1 MTDFTAAVP
10 EIDVGTEL
18 NTSEYLVFL
27 LSADTYLRYLRE
39 HGIEPAPDSP
49 EGAHMIAG
57 VQLLRAFDRV
67 FLEPV
72 TEHLKSLLPTEG
84 QKKMVEKGA
93 RQILNRDGLSLRAFL
108 FRTALERGGASTV
121 SAIFKTNKY
130 KAAVR
135 SALSASVNEDADA
148 ALDVFKEIPL
158 THAKVRG
165 WIDDA
170 ARLAVSEPRPQNPVA
185 AAANVTSDK
194 VPPLVAS
201 QVGADANNASS
212 EKNLG
217 QKALVADT
225 LTDIQQS
232 ATEEAKKAIQKS
244 GQEDSMVTKSEAMG
258 IAAAMVAAQASNS
271 DSSLPPAI
279 RRLQD
284 AEQRDVAM
292 ASGRVVVQA
301 TAGAGKCVV
310 GSTLV
315 RTSEGWI
322 PIQDFAED
330 LSYESTS
337 PLKILVQGK
346 DGPEY
351 TSAIYRDG
359 FRPTIKVTTRY
370 GYSIEGTGK
379 HPILVLRN
387 GQVDW
392 VKLSDLEEGD
402 FVCID
407 RRPALFSESPYRIEA
422 VNHPDTRRKPCELP
436 LELNHDLASLLGYIV
451 SEGSFSFEYGVQLS
465 TNDAEQQ
472 FLYTNCLK
480 ACSVP
485 FSLTVDKRNGVL
497 NTTIASKNYLEG
509 FIRYGLSPA
518 LAHEKCVPEGIFRSP
533 KPVVRSFLRALFD
546 GDGSATDLQVS
557 YASASHLLA
566 KQVHELL
573 LGFGVIGR
581 LRFKPNT
588 KKGCWQIDI
597 TGDAARLFFKEIGFN
612 LRRKQDKAHV
622 FESRTSNTNVGVV
635 PGIRDLFW
643 SVREEV
649 RGKMSFTTVE
659 RYGAF
664 NSVMGGVREPSRQTI
679 RNFVEASGSTSD
691 IAKVLLNLADT
702 PWFFDPV
709 VSLDHGEAEVYDFV
723 VPETHSFSAGG
734 FVNHNTTTL
743 VSMLQYLVEDKKV
756 PPERVFVGV
765 FNVKAADT
773 IVGRAKRLMGDET
786 VKKMT
791 LGTMHSRFLQ
801 AILKY
806 GTADQREAFTRRL
819 VSDRSKKTPN
829 PFITPAQLNGTMVAV
844 WKECFPNKPL
854 PKGVNTAM
862 EKWKFN
868 NLTPDQALAQ
878 ALDPNEESLAIWYQ
892 WQMGF
897 KGLLG
902 TNWAPPCVGTQVPR
916 FDNRG
921 LPITDNKAASK
932 WWGFLARYRTDT
944 SGNGG
949 IGSKTLADHT
959 DMILQF
965 RDLLRDN
972 PSARKAI
979 QDQFDYI
986 LFDEAQDLSAVAHQI
1001 ADLMSEKIDV
1011 ESKDK
1016 ALMFIGDVTQAVN
1029 AFVGGSPKHMAK
1041 RYEDG
1046 FTLKTIRTNHRC
1058 LPEIVEASQRL
1069 LSNHPKSIPFE
1080 AQADPAKPRGEAS
1093 IRVMTVRDQSVAAQ
1107 NLLSEW
1113 QSKVSIGG
1121 DWSDFAVLSRTRR
1134 ELDTYELGCIVNGVP
1149 YSRKGGG
1156 SFLQSSEMLT
1166 VMGYMNVV
1174 TSSDYVAVRKS
1185 LGKVLNTPN
1194 RFFLTGDKKPEE
1206 MVEQAANALARS
1218 RGVGLD
1224 QLDPMELFN
1233 SHDGV
1238 DELLNVIF
1246 PNGEKMRLERGPMA
1260 WKLDK
1265 AREQIENLGQTI
1277 GYLRTKVQ
1285 KEGKPDDK
1293 GDIKYPTSRLLDDI
1307 LMIEGVPEGPKGNQ
1321 KAVTVK
1327 DVLIPPMRAL
1337 EDESA
1342 ATEVMDPEEAALGT
1356 VFFLKVIAEGA
1367 AGAVKQGFNPVAPDD
1382 FMGYMKKLYT
1392 EAKDLRV
1399 DVNEWDE
1406 EQAALY
1412 PDEPEKRKKAPAV
1425 TLSTIHCSPP
1435 DEPVLT
1441 TEGWVPISQLDP
1453 EKHRLA
1459 SYIQKCNQAVWGKNT
1474 PGGNRE
1480 GYPFL
1485 LASQAYEGKILTL
1498 RTERSKTRVTPNH
1511 KVLVRFSPNF
1521 NDKYIVYLMRR
1532 GNWWR
1537 IGLCVSARRPYKAA
1551 GVACRLATEQAD
1563 AGWILGVYNTREEAL
1578 VAESCFQGKYGILG
1592 LTFQSSKG
1600 RSLTTNQ
1607 LHEIHDSVKAE
1618 STDRA
1623 KRLLLDAGLD
1633 ILDPLY
1639 RRNATDSDMERI
1651 NMRGGFLTSSCNV
1664 LSGYMEV
1671 SVPTQAFV
1679 TKEGSSEEIMK
1690 PEWLPVSVSSENY
1703 NGDVYSMVVMPHR
1716 TYVSGGMIV
1725 GNSVKGAEW
1734 NSVAVVMTH
1743 GTFPMA
1749 PRKIPGEE
1757 KLSPEKQAI
1766 LAQRREDDFLTERQ
1780 LAYVGMTR
1788 AGSNLTVISQN
1799 RDSKGRVIPPSSFII
1814 EAGLVDGENV
1824 NGQPAPLPPAAPIK
1838 TASIY
1843 VEGDLWQT

>member
-1 MTDFTAAVP
+1 MADFTAAGP

-27 LSADTYLRYLRE
+27 LSSDTYLRYLRE

-72 TEHLKSLLPTEG
+72 TEHLKSLLPTDG

-93 RQILNRDGLSLRAFL
+93 RQILNREGLSMRAFL

-244 GQEDSMVTKSEAMG
+244 GQEDSVVTKSEAMG

-301 TAGAGKCVV
+301 TAGAGK
-310 GSTLV
+310 
-315 RTSEGWI
+315 
-322 PIQDFAED
+322 
-330 LSYESTS
+330 
-337 PLKILVQGK
+337 
-346 DGPEY
+346 
-351 TSAIYRDG
+351 
-359 FRPTIKVTTRY
+359 
-370 GYSIEGTGK
+370 
-379 HPILVLRN
+379 
-387 GQVDW
+387 
-392 VKLSDLEEGD
+392 
-402 FVCID
+402 
-407 RRPALFSESPYRIEA
+407 
-422 VNHPDTRRKPCELP
+422 
-436 LELNHDLASLLGYIV
+436 
-451 SEGSFSFEYGVQLS
+451 
-465 TNDAEQQ
+465 
-472 FLYTNCLK
+472 
-480 ACSVP
+480 
-485 FSLTVDKRNGVL
+485 
-497 NTTIASKNYLEG
+497 
-509 FIRYGLSPA
+509 
-518 LAHEKCVPEGIFRSP
+518 
-533 KPVVRSFLRALFD
+533 
-546 GDGSATDLQVS
+546 
-557 YASASHLLA
+557 
-566 KQVHELL
+566 
-573 LGFGVIGR
+573 
-581 LRFKPNT
+581 
-588 KKGCWQIDI
+588 
-597 TGDAARLFFKEIGFN
+597 
-612 LRRKQDKAHV
+612 
-622 FESRTSNTNVGVV
+622 
-635 PGIRDLFW
+635 
-643 SVREEV
+643 
-649 RGKMSFTTVE
+649 
-659 RYGAF
+659 
-664 NSVMGGVREPSRQTI
+664 
-679 RNFVEASGSTSD
+679 
-691 IAKVLLNLADT
+691 
-702 PWFFDPV
+702 
-709 VSLDHGEAEVYDFV
+709 
-723 VPETHSFSAGG
+723 
-734 FVNHNTTTL
+734 TTTL

-829 PFITPAQLNGTMVAV
+829 PFITPAQLNGVMVAI
-844 WKECFPNKPL
+844 WKECYPNKQL
-854 PKGVNTAM
+854 PKGVSTAM

-921 LPITDNKAASK
+921 LPVTDNKAASK

-944 SGNGG
+944 SGGGG

-1011 ESKDK
+1011 DSKDK

-1233 SHDGV
+1233 SNDGV

-1441 TEGWVPISQLDP
+1441 TEGWVSISQLDP

-1485 LASQAYEGKILTL
+1485 LASQAYEGRILTL

-1600 RSLTTNQ
+1600 RSLTANQ

-1623 KRLLLDAGLD
+1623 KKLLLDAGLD

-1690 PEWLPVSVSSENY
+1690 PEWLPVSVSSESY

-1716 TYVSGGMIV
+1716 TYISGGMVV

-1824 NGQPAPLPPAAPIK
+1824 TGQPAPLPPAPVK